1 MNTQS
6 KIIKTLKVKN
16 FSDLKQKTFIK
27 GFDKNILFAVM
38 IMLSFAAVFH
48 KLNPI
53 NLFGASLFYI
63 IVPYF
68 LMVFIFIKN
77 VQKMRISDIAP
88 VFFILFSALIIILL
102 RSIVYSENL
111 TDLING
117 SIYILFIPVTFLVF
131 NNLYLSKSDL
141 ILFRTILLVIILI
154 NLLNSLLYSS
164 GNVFFETMFEDSE
177 FYIADSRF
185 SGLYGGSNLS
195 SSALLI
201 LTLIYLFTVN
211 KFKVLQTLVISI
223 LFFVTVLP
231 NLSRGPI
238 FIFVISLFLYLIYN
252 IKYSVKNIFYVIFF
266 ILMLISIGAYLKSSS
281 IFENNIG
288 SFSERTQVLDGENGR
303 FDRLI
308 LTFNLLYE
316 NGITFFIGIKGENQ
330 TKSEFLNISDNSV
343 TLLLANFGIIFTT
356 LFLGLIAKFIKMYKT
371 LEKNKIIFTIA
382 VVGIGVINNSV
393 LWTAWVFYVILG
405 YKLISVSEE
414 FRRNKALYSK

>member
-1 MNTQS
+1 M
-6 KIIKTLKVKN
+6 KVKN
-16 FSDLKQKTFIK
+16 FSGLKQKTFIE
-27 GFDKNILFAVM
+27 GFDKNILFVVM
-38 IMLSFAAVFH
+38 IVLSFASVFH

-68 LMVFIFIKN
+68 LMLFIFVKN
-77 VQKMRISDIAP
+77 VQKIATSDIVP
-88 VFFILFSALIIILL
+88 VFFILFSALIIILF
-102 RSIVYSENL
+102 RSIIYLENL

-117 SIYILFIPVTFLVF
+117 DIYILFIPITFLVF
-131 NNLYLSKSDL
+131 KNLYLSKSDF
-141 ILFRTILLVIILI
+141 ILFRNILLVIILT

-177 FYIADSRF
+177 SYIAGSRF
-185 SGLYGGSNLS
+185 SGLYGGPNLS

-201 LTLIYLFTVN
+201 LALIYLFTGN
-211 KFKVLQTLVISI
+211 KFKVSQTLVISI
-223 LFFVTVLP
+223 FFFITVLP

-238 FIFVISLFLYLIYN
+238 FIFMISLFLYLIYN
-252 IKYSVKNIFYVIFF
+252 INYNVKNIFYVVFF
-266 ILMLISIGAYLKSSS
+266 ILLLISIGAYLMSSS
-281 IFENNIG
+281 IFENNIE
-288 SFSERTQVLDGENGR
+288 SFSERNEVLDGENGR

-316 NGITFFIGIKGENQ
+316 NGSAFFLGIKGENQ
-330 TKSEFLNISDNSV
+330 TKSEFFSISDNSV

-382 VVGIGVINNSV
+382 VVCIGIINNSV
-393 LWTAWVFYVILG
+393 LWTVWVFYVILG
-405 YKLISVSEE
+405 YKLISVSEK
-414 FRRNKALYSK
+414 FRSNEELYSK